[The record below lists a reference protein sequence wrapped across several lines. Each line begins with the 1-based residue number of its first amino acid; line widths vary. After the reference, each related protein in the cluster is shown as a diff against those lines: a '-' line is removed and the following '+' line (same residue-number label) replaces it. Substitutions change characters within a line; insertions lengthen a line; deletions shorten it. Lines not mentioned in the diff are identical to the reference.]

1 MSLSKAG
8 AVMTSMPHLAEA
20 GMSSEMYDSTID
32 DIHIIAQVMS
42 LAQIVCKQVN
52 GVVDWLCLEVQHITR
67 NRAQLF
73 IQKKQGIKSTPTMRN
88 TAMIIPIQFGH
99 TVYGSL
105 HIAADARQCDQP
117 AISLVVSQLL
127 AQSCSWLLYTLEQ
140 STFLQSQCQ
149 NLEYHMYEPLTRR
162 EREVLELMFR
172 GCNQDEI
179 AEQLCIAPATVNK
192 HRQHIYERLGV
203 HNERDA
209 LLAAYHI
216 GILSILDNLMA

>member
-1 MSLSKAG
+1 
-8 AVMTSMPHLAEA
+8 V
-20 GMSSEMYDSTID
+20 
-32 DIHIIAQVMS
+32 
-42 LAQIVCKQVN
+42 
-52 GVVDWLCLEVQHITR
+52 
-67 NRAQLF
+67 
-73 IQKKQGIKSTPTMRN
+73 QKKQEIKSVPQIRQA
-88 TAMIIPIQFGH
+88 AMMIPVQFGH

-105 HIAADARQCDQP
+105 HIASHPQQSDQP

-149 NLEYHMYEPLTRR
+149 HLEYYMYEPLTKR
-162 EREVLELMFR
+162 EKEVLELMFR
-172 GCNQDEI
+172 GRNQEEI
-179 AEQLCIAPATVNK
+179 ADQLCIAPATVNK

-216 GILSILDNLMA
+216 GILSLLDNLTEQENKKVKY